1 MIGHFQKKARKVD
14 IYIYIHIYI
23 YIYTYIY
30 SMPGDCIN
38 MNLTKH

>member
-23 YIYTYIY
+23 YTYIY